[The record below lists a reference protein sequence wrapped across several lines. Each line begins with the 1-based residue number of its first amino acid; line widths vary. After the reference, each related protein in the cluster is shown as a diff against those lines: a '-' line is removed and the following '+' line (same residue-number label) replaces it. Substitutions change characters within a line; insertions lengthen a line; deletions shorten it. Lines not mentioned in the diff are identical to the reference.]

1 MGGLAMGLLT
11 LLRELLPFFKESV
24 LQGRSFQEWFGSN
37 RVTFGWLLSTIVLT
51 ICIFQVSEQ
60 YIHLDARHQRLVRN
74 TESLV
79 LPIQRMTE
87 RHKQVVA
94 ERDQLLT
101 EYQALEEE
109 NEQLLAQIEE
119 LKTAQ
124 SRRPRV
130 VVRREAPE
138 VEPAPRP
145 SRFREMRT
153 RVVNRL
159 KEIIN

>member
-1 MGGLAMGLLT
+1 MGGLAMGLLA

-24 LQGRSFQEWFGSN
+24 LQGRSFSEWFGSN
-37 RVTFGWLLSTIVLT
+37 RVTFGWLVSTIVLT

-60 YIHLDARHQRLVRN
+60 YMILEARHQRLVRH

-79 LPIQRMTE
+79 VPIQKMTE
-87 RHKQVVA
+87 RYLEVVA
-94 ERDQLLT
+94 EKTQLTAANQEL
-101 EYQALEEE
+101 LEE
-109 NEQLLAQIEE
+109 NELLLARIEE
-119 LKTAQ
+119 LETAR

-130 VVRREAPE
+130 VVRREAPAAE
-138 VEPAPRP
+138 EPPRQ
-145 SRFREMRT
+145 SRFREIRA